1 MRRILTAATGLVLV
15 TGVLVLAGTGIV
27 RGRGVD
33 DATSSSRVAISLGS
47 AHTPGT
53 ASQQAF
59 ISQVAPGA
67 RAAQARYGI
76 PAAVTIAQAIEESRW
91 GHSPLAVRD
100 HNLFAMKG
108 TGPAGSEF
116 RVYHNVAESITDHA
130 KLLAT
135 SAAYHQAMASRHAP
149 DAFANALTGVYAAD
163 PQYGANL
170 IAIMRLYN
178 LYQYDVTAA
187 KRLTPRAGLRPL
199 RSPPG

>member
-1 MRRILTAATGLVLV
+1 MRRILTAATGLVLG
-15 TGVLVLAGTGIV
+15 TGVLVLAGTWIS
-27 RGRGVD
+27 RGQPGD
-33 DATSSSRVAISLGS
+33 TISLGS
-47 AHTPGT
+47 AHTRGT

-76 PAAVTIAQAIEESRW
+76 PAAVTIAQAIEESQW

-100 HNLFAMKG
+100 HNLFATKG
-108 TGPAGSEF
+108 TGPGGSEF

-135 SAAYHQAMASRHAP
+135 SAAYHRAMASRHRP

-170 IAIMRLYN
+170 IAIMRRYN
-178 LYQYDVTAA
+178 LYRYDVRAA
-187 KRLTPRAGLRPL
+187 APAPHDIRHRQAGP
-199 RSPPG
+199 